1 MIVVALLVVVNYFV
15 FFRADQ
21 PAQNDGA
28 SDRIA
33 AVGVTPPG
41 PGGRALEPRDGSEA
55 FDGGVDDFGQP
66 VGRKVTGELKRGQT
80 ILAALRAVGI
90 DSHTAQPIVQAMS
103 EVFDFRKAQVGD
115 TFTAHIDDDGQV
127 TYFSYAQSPLD
138 VYEVVR
144 TPEGEHQAK
153 KKKIPTRID
162 VAHIGCA
169 IKSSLY
175 ESIARCGEGPELASA
190 LIELF
195 AWDVDFFQDVRDG
208 DEFKVIVEKISVD
221 GRFLRYGNV
230 LAAQYKGK
238 FGDHKLVSYTDPDGR
253 EGYYKPDGHAVRK
266 EFIKSPLKYSKV
278 SADASNAQNGAP
290 RVRPTLVKTASPVVY
305 TAKANTPVWAVAS
318 GTVVFAGDSGGALGK
333 TVSIKHENGFTSSY
347 AHLSSVAT
355 GISVGALVKQKT
367 VIGKVGKTGDADSPQ
382 LTYSLKK
389 DGRFVNPL
397 KMSYSEGDPVA
408 PEHRSHF
415 EHEVEQILDDLD
427 HTPVIGVAERRG

>member
-1 MIVVALLVVVNYFV
+1 MALLLVVNYFV

-21 PAQNDGA
+21 PTNGP
-28 SDRIA
+28 SERIA
-33 AVGVTPPG
+33 AVGVAPESSAS
-41 PGGRALEPRDGSEA
+41 RAARGDGSEP
-55 FDGGVDDFGQP
+55 FDGVDDFGQP
-66 VGRKVTGELKRGQT
+66 VGRKVTGEIKRGQT
-80 ILAALRAVGI
+80 ILNALRAVGI
-90 DSHTAQPIVQAMS
+90 DSHTAQPIIAAMS

-144 TPEGEHQAK
+144 TPDGEHQAK

-175 ESIARCGEGPELASA
+175 ESIARCGEGTELAGA

-221 GRFLRYGNV
+221 GRFLRYGNI

-238 FGDHKLVSYTDPDGR
+238 FGDHKIVSYTDPDGR

-278 SADASNAQNGAP
+278 SADATTPQGG
-290 RVRPTLVKTASPVVY
+290 VKMLVKTASPVVY

-333 TVSIKHENGFTSSY
+333 TVTIKHENGFTSSY

-355 GISVGALVKQKT
+355 GIAVGTLVKQKT
-367 VIGKVGKTGDADSPQ
+367 VIGKVGKTGDADGPQ

-389 DGRFVNPL
+389 DGRYVNPL

-408 PEHRSHF
+408 PEHKSHF
-415 EHEVEQILDDLD
+415 ETEVEQILEDLD
-427 HTPVIGVAERRG
+427 HTPVIGVQERRG